1 MHRCSVSSRLL
12 ISKIHKNYMRMG
24 TSMNI
29 SEFIAEAAIAMF
41 CSVKTRDGHERDGLL
56 CGGNHIGAG

>member
-1 MHRCSVSSRLL
+1 
-12 ISKIHKNYMRMG
+12 MRMG